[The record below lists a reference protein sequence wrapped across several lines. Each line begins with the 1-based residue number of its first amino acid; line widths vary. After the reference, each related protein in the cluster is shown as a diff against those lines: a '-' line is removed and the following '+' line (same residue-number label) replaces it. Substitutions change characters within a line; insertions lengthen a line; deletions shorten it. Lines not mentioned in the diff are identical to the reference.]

1 MVNRVVVLLLAFAA
15 VRGLF
20 AADLTVKV
28 NDKGYLDAQGFSVF
42 LYDSTYHPVFV
53 DQKNTA
59 MEMILEGQRIAT
71 NGDVRLTPTPEQWDL
86 VATLNGRHAD
96 KASNTLSADLAFPT
110 FGLSYTMDVA
120 AEPGGVRVSIN
131 LSKPLPEGLAGR
143 AGFNL
148 EFLPSIY
155 MGKAY
160 LVDGTKAGIFP
171 RTPDDAMVKVLPLPD
186 EPKKAYY
193 LEDWDKAKG
202 YTQPLPFATGKSM
215 TLGVDDARARV
226 NVVSDTADLMLFDGR
241 DRAQN
246 GWFVLRSLIPA
257 GKTTGAIVW
266 HIRPDVQPNWTR
278 PPMIAHSQVGY
289 APGFAKEAVLELDP
303 KYTGPKTATVL
314 RLTEDGSYKQA
325 FAGPITPSVPW
336 LRYVYSKFDFSP
348 VKEPGLYVIEYDG
361 QRTAPFPIAENAY
374 ANIWQDSL
382 DHHLAEQMDHVSV
395 REAYRVWHGASHL
408 DDGRLAP
415 VVGEQFD
422 GWNQGT
428 ATDGKW
434 KGGDHIPGMNVGG
447 WYDAGD
453 FDLEEPAQLSVI
465 QSLAL
470 AYRAF
475 NLKYDELTVDEPTR
489 NVEMHRPDGVPD
501 TVEQVKHGAVLIL
514 AQFHEL
520 GHSIRGTHEPDL
532 RQYTHLGDGASK
544 TDGRIY
550 DPKLGPNEVKGDYSG
565 RPDDRWIFSTT
576 NPTLQWNAV
585 AALAAAADV
594 LRGWDDALAD
604 DCLRTAMKAWKDE
617 KAHPTPSGGG
627 RGPAGAAGVLAASQG
642 VLGAAGAHP
651 TNVPSGGAA
660 HPGGAAA
667 QPSTGSPMSGA
678 PVLSNSDEAFGQE
691 SSAGAR
697 DWAAALEL
705 TIATHGAEPYRSR
718 LRELFP
724 EVITPQQMGL
734 RGWTAVRAL
743 PYLDA
748 GAKAQMRAAVV
759 TYVAGLDTQLAATPF
774 GVPPSLG
781 TWGGSGA
788 VVDMAIRMYFLH
800 EAFPDV
806 VSSAYTLRAVN
817 YILGTHPVSSTS
829 YVAGVG
835 TVSKTKTYSNN
846 RGDNSYIP
854 GAVIPGYIVIK
865 PDFPECI
872 DDFGFLW
879 FEDEAARRRHHSPRH
894 LQHRRRRQLPERHN
908 PPLQSDRLHPG
919 PTGHRSMD
927 QSAHRPSQRVQAHP
941 CSPQRHPPQAQQVN
955 RKPIATKDTF
965 HASLA
970 LSLPSRS
977 SPRRVLCLP
986 VTPRPRR

>member
-1 MVNRVVVLLLAFAA
+1 MMNRFCCRVLSAAGFLLATISSVAA
-15 VRGLF
+15 FG
-20 AADLTVKV
+20 ADVKMQV
-28 NDKGYLDAQGFSVF
+28 VKNDYLSTQGFDVM

-59 MEMILEGQRIAT
+59 MEMILHGQRIAT
-71 NGDVRLTPTPEQWDL
+71 NGDVRLMPTPEQWDL
-86 VATLNGRHAD
+86 VATLKGRQAD
-96 KASNTLSADLAFPT
+96 EANNRLTANLAFPA
-110 FGLSYTMDVA
+110 FDLSYTLEVA
-120 AEPGGVRVSIN
+120 AEPGGVKVSIN
-131 LSKPLPEGLAGR
+131 LDKPLPQKLAGR

-160 LVDGTKAGIFP
+160 LVDGAKAGIFP
-171 RTPDDAMVKVLPLPD
+171 RTPDDPMVKVLPLPD

-202 YTQPLPFATGKSM
+202 YTQPLPFAEGKRIA
-215 TLGVDDARARV
+215 LGVDDALARV
-226 NVVSDTADLMLFDGR
+226 NITSDTADLMLFDGR

-246 GWFVLRSLIPA
+246 GWFVLRSLIPS

-266 HIRPDVQPNWTR
+266 HIRPDVIPNWTR

-289 APGFAKEAVLELDP
+289 APGFSKVAVLELDP
-303 KYTGPKTATVL
+303 KYNVPKTAKVL
-314 RLTEDGSYKQA
+314 RLMEDGSYKQV
-325 FAGPITPSVPW
+325 FEGPITPSTPW
-336 LRYVYSKFDFSP
+336 LRYVYSKFDFTP
-348 VKEPGLYVIEYDG
+348 VKDPGLYVIEYAD
-361 QRTAPFPIAENAY
+361 QRTAPFPISKDAY

-408 DDGRLAP
+408 DDGRMAP

-422 GWNQGT
+422 GWYQAT
-428 ATDGKW
+428 ATDGKY

-470 AYRAF
+470 AYREF
-475 NLKYDELTVDEPTR
+475 DLKYDELSVDEVAR
-489 NVEMHRPDGVPD
+489 QVEMHRPDGVPD
-501 TVEQVKHGAVLIL
+501 TVEQVRHGALYIL
-514 AQFHEL
+514 AQFHNI
-520 GHSIRGTHEPDL
+520 GHAIRGTHEPDL

-565 RPDDRWIFSTT
+565 KPDDRWIFTT
-576 NPTLQWNAV
+576 NNPYFQWNAI

-594 LRGWDDALAD
+594 LKGYDDALAK
-604 DCLRTAMKAWKDE
+604 DCLETAIKAWNEE
-617 KAHPTPSGGG
+617 KAHPTPNPS
-627 RGPAGAAGVLAASQG
+627 RGAPGGAAPADTPEGGVLAASQG
-642 VLGAAGAHP
+642 V
-651 TNVPSGGAA
+651 V
-660 HPGGAAA
+660 
-667 QPSTGSPMSGA
+667 SGA
-678 PVLSNSDEAFGQE
+678 PRGRNGRG
-691 SSAGAR
+691 SSAAPASSGTTGVQIAPPGGFGR
-697 DWAAALEL
+697 GGFGVGQDWAAALEL
-705 TIATHGAEPYRSR
+705 TIATNGAEPYKSR
-718 LRELFP
+718 LKELFP
-724 EVITPQQMGL
+724 QVITPQQIGMH
-734 RGWTAVRAL
+734 GWTAVRAL

-748 GAKAQMRAAVV
+748 SAKDQMREAVK
-759 TYVAGLDTQLAATPF
+759 TYMAVLNKQLDATPF

-800 EAFPDV
+800 KAFPDLV
-806 VSSAYTLRAVN
+806 GPEYTLRAVN

-846 RGDNSYIP
+846 RADNAFIP
-854 GAVIPGYIVIK
+854 GAVIPGYTIIK

-879 FEDEAARRRHHSPRH
+879 FEDEAVVA
-894 LQHRRRRQLPERHN
+894 
-908 PPLQSDRLHPG
+908 G
-919 PTGHRSMD
+919 
-927 QSAHRPSQRVQAHP
+927 SASWVVAGNAAEAIINE
-941 CSPQRHPPQAQQVN
+941 S
-955 RKPIATKDTF
+955 K
-965 HASLA
+965 
-970 LSLPSRS
+970 
-977 SPRRVLCLP
+977 
-986 VTPRPRR
+986 

>member
-1 MVNRVVVLLLAFAA
+1 MRKIGIMMLLGASVCVGLAQGVGDGAGFQM
-15 VRGLF
+15 
-20 AADLTVKV
+20 KV
-28 NDKGYLDAQGFSVF
+28 TDKNYLDTQGFSVF

-59 MEMILEGQRIAT
+59 MEMILHGARIAT
-71 NGDVRLTPTPEQWDL
+71 NGDVRLMPTPEQWDL
-86 VATLNGRHAD
+86 VATLKGRHAD
-96 KASNTLSADLAFPT
+96 KENNRLTADLAFPT
-110 FGLSYTMDVA
+110 FDLSYTLAVE
-120 AEPGGVRVSIN
+120 AEPGGVKVSIN
-131 LSKPLPEGLAGR
+131 LDKPLPQKLAGR

-160 LVDGTKAGIFP
+160 LVDGSKAGIFP
-171 RTPDDAMVKVLPLPD
+171 RTPNDPMVRVLPLAD

-202 YTQPLPFATGKSM
+202 YTEPLPFAEGKSI
-215 TLGVDDARARV
+215 TLGVDDTLARV
-226 NVVSDTADLMLFDGR
+226 KVTSDTSDLMLFDGR

-246 GWFVLRSLIPA
+246 GWFVLRSLIPSD
-257 GKTTGAIVW
+257 KTTGAIVW
-266 HIRPDVQPNWTR
+266 HIRPDVIPNWTR

-289 APGFAKEAVLELDP
+289 APEFAKIAVVELDP
-303 KYTGPKTATVL
+303 KYDGPKTATVL
-314 RLTEDGSYKQA
+314 RLSEDGSYKQV
-325 FAGPITPSVPW
+325 FEGPITPATPW
-336 LRYVYSKFDFSP
+336 LRYVYSKFDFTA
-348 VKEPGLYVIEYDG
+348 VKDPGLYVIEYAG
-361 QRTAPFPIAENAY
+361 QRTAPFPIAENPY

-395 REAYRVWHGASHL
+395 REGYRIWHGASHL
-408 DDGRLAP
+408 DDGRMAP

-422 GWNQGT
+422 GWNQAT
-428 ATDGKW
+428 ATDGKY

-453 FDLEEPAQLSVI
+453 YDLEEPAQLSVI

-470 AYRAF
+470 AYREF
-475 NLKYDELTVDEPTR
+475 NVKYDELTVDEAART
-489 NVEMHRPDGVPD
+489 VEMHRPDGVPD
-501 TVEQVKHGAVLIL
+501 TVEQVKHGALLIL
-514 AQFHEL
+514 AQFHNI
-520 GHSIRGTHEPDL
+520 GHAIRGTHEPDL

-565 RPDDRWIFSTT
+565 KPDDRWIFTSN
-576 NPTLQWNAV
+576 NPFFQWNAI

-594 LRGWDDALAD
+594 LKDSDPAMAK
-604 DCLRTAMKAWKDE
+604 DCLDTAIKAWNDE
-617 KAHPTPSGGG
+617 KAHPTQF
-627 RGPAGAAGVLAASQG
+627 PAGGPFGGAPAGVLAASQG
-642 VLGAAGAHP
+642 SVAGRQG
-651 TNVPSGGAA
+651 NRNGQGRS
-660 HPGGAAA
+660 GAAA
-667 QPSTGSPMSGA
+667 GSTTTTA
-678 PVLSNSDEAFGQE
+678 PPPPPDGFDRAAFM
-691 SSAGAR
+691 ANL

-705 TIATHGAEPYRSR
+705 TIATHGAEPYKSR
-718 LRELFP
+718 VKELFP
-724 EVITPQQMGL
+724 QVITPQQMGM

-743 PYLDA
+743 PYLDPS
-748 GAKAQMRAAVV
+748 AKEQMHEAVKAYMA
-759 TYVAGLDTQLAATPF
+759 TLDKQLDATPF

-800 EAFPDV
+800 KTFPDLV
-806 VSSAYTLRAVN
+806 GPEYTLRAVN

-846 RGDNSYIP
+846 RADNAYIP

-879 FEDEAARRRHHSPRH
+879 FEDEAVVA
-894 LQHRRRRQLPERHN
+894 
-908 PPLQSDRLHPG
+908 G
-919 PTGHRSMD
+919 
-927 QSAHRPSQRVQAHP
+927 SASWVVAGNAADAITREA
-941 CSPQRHPPQAQQVN
+941 
-955 RKPIATKDTF
+955 K
-965 HASLA
+965 
-970 LSLPSRS
+970 
-977 SPRRVLCLP
+977 
-986 VTPRPRR
+986 

>member
-1 MVNRVVVLLLAFAA
+1 MVTRIPVFLLLALISG
-15 VRGLF
+15 RGLF
-20 AADLTVKV
+20 GADFGMTVT
-28 NDKGYLDAQGFSVF
+28 DKNYLNTQGFSVF

-59 MEMILEGQRIAT
+59 MEMILHGQRIAT
-71 NGDVRLTPTPEQWDL
+71 NGDVRLMPTPEQWDL
-86 VATLNGRHAD
+86 VATLKGRHAD
-96 KASNTLSADLAFPT
+96 KANNRLTADLAFPT
-110 FGLSYTMDVA
+110 FDLSYTLLVE
-120 AEPGGVRVSIN
+120 AEPGGVRVTVN
-131 LSKPLPEGLAGR
+131 LDKPLPEKLVGR

-160 LVDGTKAGIFP
+160 LVDGTRAGIFP
-171 RTPDDAMVKVLPLPD
+171 RTPNDAMVKVLPLAD

-202 YTQPLPFATGKSM
+202 YTEPLPFAEGKSL
-215 TLGVDDARARV
+215 TLGVDDALARV
-226 NVVSDTADLMLFDGR
+226 SVQSETADLMLFDGR

-257 GKTTGAIVW
+257 GKTAGAIVW
-266 HIRPDVQPNWTR
+266 HIRPDVIPNWTR

-289 APGFAKEAVLELDP
+289 APGFSKVAVIELDP
-303 KYTGPKTATVL
+303 KYEGPKTAKVL
-314 RLTEDGSYKQA
+314 RLTEDGTYKPV
-325 FAGPITPSVPW
+325 FEGPITPATPW
-336 LRYVYSKFDFSP
+336 LRYVYSKFDFTP
-348 VKEPGLYVIEYDG
+348 VKDPGLYVIEYAG
-361 QRTAPFPIAENAY
+361 ERTAPFPIAKDAY
-374 ANIWQDSL
+374 AKIWQDSL
-382 DHHLAEQMDHVSV
+382 DHHMAVQMDHVSV
-395 REAYRVWHGASHL
+395 REGYRVWHGASHL
-408 DDGRLAP
+408 DDGRMAP

-422 GWNQGT
+422 GWNQAT

-470 AYRAF
+470 AYRTF
-475 NLKYDELTVDEPTR
+475 DLKYDELTVDEEAR
-489 NVEMHRPDGVPD
+489 AVEMHRPDGVPD
-501 TVEQVKHGAVLIL
+501 TVEQVKHGALLIL
-514 AQFHEL
+514 AQFHNI
-520 GHSIRGTHEPDL
+520 GHAIRGTHEPDL

-565 RPDDRWIFSTT
+565 KPDDRWIFTSN
-576 NPTLQWNAV
+576 NPFFQWSAI

-594 LRGWDDALAD
+594 LKGYDDALAK
-604 DCLRTAMKAWKDE
+604 DCLETAEKAWAEE
-617 KAHPTPSGGG
+617 KAHPTAFPAGGFG
-627 RGPAGAAGVLAASQG
+627 GPPPAGAPPAARPGGVLAASQG
-642 VLGAAGAHP
+642 AVPGVAAPAAPPVGAGRGGFGAG
-651 TNVPSGGAA
+651 
-660 HPGGAAA
+660 
-667 QPSTGSPMSGA
+667 M
-678 PVLSNSDEAFGQE
+678 
-691 SSAGAR
+691 

-705 TIATHGAEPYRSR
+705 AVATHGAEPYKSR
-718 LRELFP
+718 LKELFP
-724 EVITPQQMGL
+724 EVIAPQQMGF

-748 GAKAQMRAAVV
+748 GAKDQLREAVK
-759 TYVAGLDTQLAATPF
+759 TYMAGLDKELDATPF

-788 VVDMAIRMYFLH
+788 VVDMATRMYFLH
-800 EAFPDV
+800 KAFPELV
-806 VSSAYTLRAVN
+806 GPEYTLRAVN

-846 RGDNSYIP
+846 RADNAYIP
-854 GAVIPGYIVIK
+854 GAVIPGYIIIK

-879 FEDEAARRRHHSPRH
+879 FEDEAVVA
-894 LQHRRRRQLPERHN
+894 
-908 PPLQSDRLHPG
+908 G
-919 PTGHRSMD
+919 
-927 QSAHRPSQRVQAHP
+927 SASWVVAGNAADAI
-941 CSPQRHPPQAQQVN
+941 SKEAQ
-955 RKPIATKDTF
+955 
-965 HASLA
+965 
-970 LSLPSRS
+970 
-977 SPRRVLCLP
+977 
-986 VTPRPRR
+986 

>member
-1 MVNRVVVLLLAFAA
+1 MFTRIAACLLFALTFSA
-15 VRGLF
+15 GLF
-20 AADLTVKV
+20 GADFAMRVT
-28 NDKGYLDAQGFSVF
+28 DKNYLDTQGFSVF

-59 MEMILEGQRIAT
+59 MEMILHGQRVAT
-71 NGDVRLTPTPEQWDL
+71 NGDVRLIPTPEQWDL
-86 VATLNGRHAD
+86 VATLKGRQAD
-96 KASNTLSADLAFPT
+96 KVNNRLTADLAFPT
-110 FGLSYTMDVA
+110 FGVSYTLEVA
-120 AEPGGVRVSIN
+120 AEPGGVKVSVN
-131 LSKPLPEGLAGR
+131 LDKPLPQKLIGK

-155 MGKAY
+155 MGKTY

-171 RTPDDAMVKVLPLPD
+171 RTPNDPMITVLPLSD

-202 YTQPLPFATGKSM
+202 YTQPLPFAEGKSI
-215 TLGVDDARARV
+215 TLGVDDAQARV
-226 NVVSDTADLMLFDGR
+226 NVKSDTADLMLFDGR
-241 DRAQN
+241 NRAQN
-246 GWFVLRSLIPA
+246 GWFVLRSLIPS
-257 GKTTGAIVW
+257 GKTAGAIVW
-266 HIRPDVQPNWTR
+266 HIRPDVIPNWTR

-289 APGFAKEAVLELDP
+289 APGFSKVAVLELDP
-303 KYTGPKTATVL
+303 KYSGPKTAKVL
-314 RLTEDGSYKQA
+314 RLAEDGSYKQV
-325 FAGPITPSVPW
+325 FEGPITPSTPW
-336 LRYVYSKFDFSP
+336 LRYVYSKFDFTP
-348 VKEPGLYVIEYDG
+348 VKDPGLYVIEYAD
-361 QRTAPFPIAENAY
+361 QRTAPFPISKDAY

-382 DHHLAEQMDHVSV
+382 DHHIAEQMDHVSV

-422 GWNQGT
+422 GWNQAT
-428 ATDGKW
+428 ATDGKY

-470 AYRAF
+470 AYREF
-475 NLKYDELTVDEPTR
+475 NLKYDELTVDEGTR
-489 NVEMHRPDGVPD
+489 EVEMHRPDGVPD
-501 TVEQVKHGAVLIL
+501 AVQQVKHGAILIL
-514 AQFHEL
+514 AQFHNI

-576 NPTLQWNAV
+576 NPYLQWNAI

-594 LRGWDDALAD
+594 LKGFDDALAR
-604 DCLRTAMKAWKDE
+604 DCLETAIKAWNDE
-617 KAHPTPSGGG
+617 KTHPTPPPAGGNLGGG
-627 RGPAGAAGVLAASQG
+627 APENAPAVGVLAASQG
-642 VLGAAGAHP
+642 V
-651 TNVPSGGAA
+651 V
-660 HPGGAAA
+660 
-667 QPSTGSPMSGA
+667 SGA
-678 PVLSNSDEAFGQE
+678 RGGRSGSGTAGSRASSGNASAQSIPPARSGRSGFGV
-691 SSAGAR
+691 GP

-705 TIATHGAEPYRSR
+705 TIATKGGEPYKSR
-718 LRELFP
+718 LKELFP
-724 EVITPQQMGL
+724 QMITPQQMGF

-748 GAKAQMRAAVV
+748 SERDQMREAVKV
-759 TYVAGLDTQLAATPF
+759 YMAGLDKQLDVTPF

-788 VVDMAIRMYFLH
+788 VVDMAIRMYLLH
-800 EAFPDV
+800 KAFPDL
-806 VSSAYTLRAVN
+806 VSPEYTLRAVN

-846 RGDNSYIP
+846 RADNAYIP
-854 GAVIPGYIVIK
+854 GAVIPGYIIIK

-879 FEDEAARRRHHSPRH
+879 FEDEAVVA
-894 LQHRRRRQLPERHN
+894 
-908 PPLQSDRLHPG
+908 G
-919 PTGHRSMD
+919 
-927 QSAHRPSQRVQAHP
+927 SASWVVAGN
-941 CSPQRHPPQAQQVN
+941 AADA
-955 RKPIATKDTF
+955 ITKE
-965 HASLA
+965 SK
-970 LSLPSRS
+970 
-977 SPRRVLCLP
+977 
-986 VTPRPRR
+986 

>member
-1 MVNRVVVLLLAFAA
+1 MKQLNRFSLSQIVVCVVLAIVAGPRLVSAQVAM
-15 VRGLF
+15 
-20 AADLTVKV
+20 KV
-28 NDKGYLDAQGFSVF
+28 NDKDYLDTQGFSVF

-59 MEMILEGQRIAT
+59 MEMILHGQRIAT
-71 NGDVRLTPTPEQWDL
+71 NGDVRLMPTPEQWDL
-86 VATLNGRHAD
+86 VATLKGRHAD
-96 KASNTLSADLAFPT
+96 HANNRLSADLAFPT
-110 FGLSYTMDVA
+110 FDLSYTLEVS
-120 AEPGGVRVSIN
+120 AEPGGVRVTIN
-131 LSKPLPEGLAGR
+131 LDKPLPQKLAGR

-160 LVDGTKAGIFP
+160 LVDGSKAGIFP
-171 RTPDDAMVKVLPLPD
+171 RTPNDPMIKVLPLPD

-202 YTQPLPFATGKSM
+202 YTQPLPFAEGKSI
-215 TLGVDDARARV
+215 TLGVDDALARV
-226 NVVSDTADLMLFDGR
+226 NVQSDTGDLMLFDGR

-246 GWFVLRSLIPA
+246 GWFVLRSLIPT

-266 HIRPDVQPNWTR
+266 HIKPNEIPNWTR

-289 APGFAKEAVLELDP
+289 APGFSKVAVLELDP
-303 KYTGPKTATVL
+303 KYTGPQTAKVL
-314 RLTEDGSYKQA
+314 RLMEDGSYKQV
-325 FAGPITPSVPW
+325 FEGPITPSTPW
-336 LRYVYSKFDFSP
+336 LRYVYSKFDFTP
-348 VKEPGLYVIEYDG
+348 VRDPGLYVIEYAD
-361 QRTAPFPIAENAY
+361 QRTAPFPISKDAY

-422 GWNQGT
+422 GWNQAT
-428 ATDGKW
+428 ATDGKY

-453 FDLEEPAQLSVI
+453 YDLEEPAQLSVI

-470 AYRAF
+470 AYREF
-475 NLKYDELTVDEPTR
+475 DLKYDELTVDETAR
-489 NVEMHRPDGVPD
+489 SVEMHRPDGVPD
-501 TVEQVKHGAVLIL
+501 TVQQVKHGAMLIL
-514 AQFHEL
+514 TQYHNI
-520 GHSIRGTHEPDL
+520 GHAIRGTHEPDL
-532 RQYTHLGDGASK
+532 RQYTHLGDAASK

-565 RPDDRWIFSTT
+565 KPDDRWIFTSD
-576 NPTLQWNAV
+576 NPYFEWNAI

-594 LRGWDDALAD
+594 LKGYDDAMAK
-604 DCLRTAMKAWKDE
+604 DCLDTAIKAWNTQ
-617 KAHPTPSGGG
+617 KAHPTPNPPGSFGGAAP
-627 RGPAGAAGVLAASQG
+627 PAGAPGGGVLGASQG
-642 VLGAAGAHP
+642 V
-651 TNVPSGGAA
+651 V
-660 HPGGAAA
+660 
-667 QPSTGSPMSGA
+667 
-678 PVLSNSDEAFGQE
+678 
-691 SSAGAR
+691 AGAR
-697 DWAAALEL
+697 AGRASSTAQAHAGASAAPAATPAGPGRGGFGVGMDWPAALEL

-718 LRELFP
+718 LKELFP
-724 EVITPQQMGL
+724 EVITPQQMGY

-748 GAKAQMRAAVV
+748 SAKDQMREAVKI
-759 TYVAGLDTQLAATPF
+759 YMAGLDQQLDATPF

-800 EAFPDV
+800 EAFPDLV
-806 VSSAYTLRAVN
+806 GPQYTLRAVN

-846 RGDNSYIP
+846 RADNSYIP
-854 GAVIPGYIVIK
+854 GAVIPGYVIIK

-879 FEDEAARRRHHSPRH
+879 FEDEAVVAGSANWVVAGNAADAITK
-894 LQHRRRRQLPERHN
+894 ERK
-908 PPLQSDRLHPG
+908 LGQ
-919 PTGHRSMD
+919 
-927 QSAHRPSQRVQAHP
+927 
-941 CSPQRHPPQAQQVN
+941 
-955 RKPIATKDTF
+955 
-965 HASLA
+965 
-970 LSLPSRS
+970 
-977 SPRRVLCLP
+977 
-986 VTPRPRR
+986 